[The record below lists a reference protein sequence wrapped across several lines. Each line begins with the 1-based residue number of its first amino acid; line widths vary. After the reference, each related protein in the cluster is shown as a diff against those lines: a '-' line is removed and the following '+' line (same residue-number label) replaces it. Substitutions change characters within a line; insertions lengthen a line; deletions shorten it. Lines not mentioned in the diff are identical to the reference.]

1 MGRLFGQGN
10 PVEYNFTALL
20 NAVTDVRKN
29 SGCICIVP
37 RPTAG
42 NWLGINTASRQ
53 LFGASV
59 FDIPQHYSNQVLT
72 DDEIIQLVRHIE
84 ELGFDSVIFSGFP
97 AYFEKVVNAFSAG
110 FARKIGV
117 VLHGTFTEMGNSPAA
132 ANAMMTPINLRRKNK
147 IGKLAAVR
155 KSVAE
160 FITAN
165 WKVPVF
171 ELANKC
177 SIDGLVLPD
186 KPMQSVNIG
195 VMGAGTFNK
204 NLHNQVAA
212 ALLVK
217 NAFVHVSKGVGFE
230 YLDTQFIVEHPRLDR
245 AAFIGLLSQMDVN
258 MHLSFSES
266 WGQVAAESMLTGV
279 PCLVSPNTNLLDD
292 DSFLKA
298 ELTVNRTDAP
308 LEIAER
314 INSVLAK
321 RTEISVRGKA
331 YIQQLNTK
339 ADVLLTEFLNS

>member
-10 PVEYNFTALL
+10 PVEYNFNGLL
-20 NAVTDVRKN
+20 NAITDIRKN

-42 NWLGINTASRQ
+42 NWQGINTASRQ

-59 FDIPQHYSNQVLT
+59 FEIPQHYSNQVLT

-84 ELGFDSVIFSGFP
+84 QLGFNNVIFSGFP
-97 AYFEKVVNAFSAG
+97 AYFEKIVNAFTAG
-110 FARKIGV
+110 FTPKVSV

-132 ANAMMTPINLRRKNK
+132 AAAMITPVNLRRKNK

-165 WKVPVF
+165 WQVPVF

-177 SIDGLVLPD
+177 SIDGVVLPD
-186 KPMQSVNIG
+186 KPIQGVNIG
-195 VMGAGTFNK
+195 VMGANTFNK

-217 NAFVHVSKGVGFE
+217 NAFVHVSKGEGFE
-230 YLDTQFIVEHPRLDR
+230 YLDTQLLVEHPRLDR
-245 AAFIGLLSQMDVN
+245 SAFIGLLSQMDVN

-321 RTEISVRGKA
+321 RNEISVRSKE
-331 YIQQLNTK
+331 YIQKLNLK
-339 ADVLLTEFLNS
+339 ADVLLTEFLNA